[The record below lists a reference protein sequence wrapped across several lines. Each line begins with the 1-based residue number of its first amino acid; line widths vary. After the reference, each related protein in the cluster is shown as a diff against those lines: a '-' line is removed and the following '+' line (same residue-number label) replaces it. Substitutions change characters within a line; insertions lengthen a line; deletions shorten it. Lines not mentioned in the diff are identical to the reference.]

1 LSASCLLRRSDGG
14 VIDSIDGMHRKSG
27 LDGATIAWVSL
38 PYIKIGIF
46 GAINTKK
53 VMLPQPPLL
62 HGRMGIIA
70 TPVSYVMS
78 CYLESWRLRRRLRNP
93 REHSWRRF
101 DVHQRPQL
109 LTSIPRPESC
119 TVLANKVDH
128 AVAGA
133 CDCAALALPDE
144 KYGEALCAAIVL
156 AK

>member
-1 LSASCLLRRSDGG
+1 
-14 VIDSIDGMHRKSG
+14 M
-27 LDGATIAWVSL
+27 SL

-93 REHSWRRF
+93 REHCWRQLG
-101 DVHQRPQL
+101 VHQRPL
-109 LTSIPRPESC
+109 GYVHPRTGKLYFCGRTNDVTHTGGES
-119 TVLANKVDH
+119 VLANEIDRV
-128 AVAGA
+128 VASA
-133 CDCAALALPDE
+133 CDGTLECAVFALPD
-144 KYGEALCAAIVL
+144 KNYGEAICAAIVL
-156 AK
+156 SSQRDIAGEARSLWEQW